1 MKHAKTFV
9 KRNMSIRVA
18 GSCKKH
24 FVPLNLMVLTRYAI
38 YLLQAVILAHV
49 LSENLCPSCRPGV
62 RKKCHIV
69 HVFEK
74 VVALCWALGV
84 AATLKHLWCI
94 TASPRPRPHAS
105 AGKAGDLGGHTRS
118 LIKAKRAKKPSCTH
132 RLAEQRAKR
141 AKRAERDSQRRWGR
155 RSRSEAPAVCR
166 GLAVDSSPASPLA
179 LGDSA
184 TRLALCLF
192 PVCPLPSLG
201 PHHTSAE
208 NSVAALRAVS
218 AASLCR
224 LRAVKSPQ
232 AR

>member
-1 MKHAKTFV
+1 
-9 KRNMSIRVA
+9 MSIRVA

-94 TASPRPRPHAS
+94 TASPRSRVRMRPRARQARQVTS
-105 AGKAGDLGGHTRS
+105 GDLGGHTRS

-141 AKRAERDSQRRWGR
+141 AERDSQRRRGR

-208 NSVAALRAVS
+208 NSVAALARAVS
-218 AASLCR
+218 AASLCC

>member
-94 TASPRPRPHAS
+94 TASPRSRVRMRPRARQARQVTS
-105 AGKAGDLGGHTRS
+105 GDLGGHTRS

-141 AKRAERDSQRRWGR
+141 AKRAKRAERAEREQREILHFKKIASFSSYVYSCLLVNYYLLLIIRF
-155 RSRSEAPAVCR
+155 RSS
-166 GLAVDSSPASPLA
+166 LVDP
-179 LGDSA
+179 
-184 TRLALCLF
+184 
-192 PVCPLPSLG
+192 
-201 PHHTSAE
+201 E
-208 NSVAALRAVS
+208 N
-218 AASLCR
+218 
-224 LRAVKSPQ
+224 
-232 AR
+232 

>member
-1 MKHAKTFV
+1 
-9 KRNMSIRVA
+9 MSIRVA

-94 TASPRPRPHAS
+94 TASPRSRVRMRPRARQARQVTS
-105 AGKAGDLGGHTRS
+105 GDLGGHTRS

-141 AKRAERDSQRRWGR
+141 AERDSQRRRGR

-218 AASLCR
+218 AASLCC